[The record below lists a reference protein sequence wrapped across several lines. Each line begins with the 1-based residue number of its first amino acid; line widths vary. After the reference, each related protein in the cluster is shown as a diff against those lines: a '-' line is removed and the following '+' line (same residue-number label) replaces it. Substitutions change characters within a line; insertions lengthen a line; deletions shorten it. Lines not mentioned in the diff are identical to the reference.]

1 MRLLR
6 RHFVLALLLASPS
19 ASTLAA
25 QQGRIAADVDA
36 SSSPGGGVVAS
47 LRGGTTWPT
56 GATRNGFTSVTIE
69 AWIDAS
75 RFAGPRDSFPVT
87 IGGTAN
93 LRIRQQPSLQGAI
106 LGSFRAGAGIRILER
121 RDTWA
126 RIRREVWVPSGSI
139 AVQAAAAPSGATTT
153 PNRPPATPPI
163 TGAPAPTTRPNT
175 PASGTPAAP
184 TPSPSQPT
192 TAPAAQPNRTAPAT
206 TPAGAGASSP
216 APGTAPRPV
225 GPAGTLRSER
235 SVPLRQGPNGPALG
249 QLEPGVVVT
258 PQARDR
264 GWVKVQVEAWVP
276 ESLFVPADTA
286 FGSTLTAADL
296 RANPDGHRGKIVR
309 WEVQVVGMQ
318 TADPL
323 RRDMERDEAFLL
335 AMGPVGEDAIL
346 YITVPPRMLEE
357 ARALQPL
364 ANVLL
369 TARVRT
375 GRSNPTGAPVLE
387 LISILRK

>member
-6 RHFVLALLLASPS
+6 RHLAVALLLASP
-19 ASTLAA
+19 LAA
-25 QQGRIAADVDA
+25 QQGRLTADVDV

-47 LRGGTTWPT
+47 LRSGTTWPT

-106 LGSFRAGAGIRILER
+106 LGSFRAGAGVRILER

-139 AVQAAAAPSGATTT
+139 VVQAAAAPSGATTT
-153 PNRPPATPPI
+153 PNRQPATPPI

-175 PASGTPAAP
+175 PATA
-184 TPSPSQPT
+184 TPSPAQTSTP
-192 TAPAAQPNRTAPAT
+192 PVAQPNRPATAT
-206 TPAGAGASSP
+206 TPAGTGGAGA
-216 APGTAPRPV
+216 APGQTPRPT
-225 GPAGTLRSER
+225 GPAGSLRSER
-235 SVPLRQGPNGPALG
+235 SAPLRQGPNGPALG
-249 QLEPGVVVT
+249 QLEAGVVVT

-286 FGSTLTAADL
+286 FGGTLTAADL

-323 RRDMERDEAFLL
+323 RRDMERDEPFLL
-335 AMGPVGEDAIL
+335 AMGPTGEDAIL
-346 YITVPPRMLEE
+346 YITVPTRMLEE

-364 ANVLL
+364 ASVLL

-375 GRSNPTGAPVLE
+375 GRSNPTGAPILE
-387 LISILRK
+387 LISIIRK

>member
-1 MRLLR
+1 
-6 RHFVLALLLASPS
+6 
-19 ASTLAA
+19 
-25 QQGRIAADVDA
+25 
-36 SSSPGGGVVAS
+36 
-47 LRGGTTWPT
+47 
-56 GATRNGFTSVTIE
+56 
-69 AWIDAS
+69 
-75 RFAGPRDSFPVT
+75 
-87 IGGTAN
+87 
-93 LRIRQQPSLQGAI
+93 
-106 LGSFRAGAGIRILER
+106 
-121 RDTWA
+121 
-126 RIRREVWVPSGSI
+126 
-139 AVQAAAAPSGATTT
+139 
-153 PNRPPATPPI
+153 
-163 TGAPAPTTRPNT
+163 
-175 PASGTPAAP
+175 
-184 TPSPSQPT
+184 
-192 TAPAAQPNRTAPAT
+192 
-206 TPAGAGASSP
+206 
-216 APGTAPRPV
+216 
-225 GPAGTLRSER
+225 
-235 SVPLRQGPNGPALG
+235 
-249 QLEPGVVVT
+249 VVT